1 MTKKELTYALSRGLG
16 RAYLAI
22 KENPEKYKKE
32 VVKTLSVCPA
42 FDPQCEGTRSYYSY
56 AIFCCYEQPEYFRDI
71 IINRF
76 LRLSPA
82 DCGWNTAYYAEVLV
96 DFACDGD
103 KIAEKTLVSRYKT
116 LYDLLWNKKERQE
129 GLFPEHDN
137 FEFLCNA
144 LSVRMSNFRRIA
156 KDLGRLF
163 LHNPNYDG
171 GSFVWFS
178 HSDYFKRL
186 SRNADKD
193 ECIAAFVNAV
203 NKYDAEQEE
212 IRRERESDP
221 VYQAKR
227 ASRRKKYIERELFR
241 EIPLP
246 QNESDLL
253 KLLAEL
259 GTDKENES
267 TWHRF
272 HFDIFELFKRK
283 SAPRYLKSAL
293 PIIYSTTLCSNCRA
307 SALCEMGKRRM
318 LTPEILNECLYDSN
332 SDIVKFAKRR
342 LKRITPQ

>member
-22 KENPEKYKKE
+22 QENPEKYKKE
-32 VVKTLSVCPA
+32 VAKTLSVCPA

-56 AIFCCYEQPEYFRDI
+56 AIFCCYKQPEYFRDI

-82 DCGWNTAYYAEVLV
+82 DCGWNTAYYTEILV

-103 KIAEKTLVSRYKT
+103 KIAEKALASKYKT
-116 LYDLLWNKKERQE
+116 LYDLLWNKKELPN
-129 GLFPEHDN
+129 GHFPVIDN
-137 FEFLCNA
+137 FEFICNA
-144 LSVRMSNFRRIA
+144 LSVRMSHYRRIA
-156 KDLGRLF
+156 RDIGRLI

-171 GSFVWFS
+171 GSFVWYS

-203 NKYDAEQEE
+203 NKYNYEQEE
-212 IRRERESDP
+212 RRCELESDP
-221 VYQAKR
+221 IFQAER
-227 ASRRKKYIERELFR
+227 ASRRKKYIERELFL

-246 QNESDLL
+246 QTRSDLE
-253 KLLAEL
+253 KLLTEL
-259 GTDKENES
+259 ETDRENES
-267 TWHRF
+267 SWHGF
-272 HFDIFELFKRK
+272 HMDIFELFKRK

-307 SALCEMGKRRM
+307 IALCEMGKRRM

-342 LKRITPQ
+342 LKSKA